1 VQKYGIFADLISS
14 IAHEKRM
21 SNNLFIGK
29 VYHRFPELPST
40 NDLAAELMS
49 KSRPPEGTVVR
60 ADNQTAGHGQFG
72 SKWLSA
78 AGQNLLVSIILYPS
92 WLPVE
97 HQFDL
102 SMAAAAALHDTAR
115 ALYPD
120 GRWSVKWPN
129 DLYEGNRKVAGILI
143 RNSLSS
149 GHIQSSVVGIGLNV
163 NQLTFDPA
171 LPNPASLS
179 LISGRNYDTD
189 QVAILL
195 FEALERRYLQ
205 LKSGAGKGIK
215 AVYEQIMY
223 RKDIVSEFER
233 LPEGSHFSGI
243 IRGVGESGMLL
254 VEAETPEFFDLKQIR
269 IIIPEQT

>member
-1 VQKYGIFADLISS
+1 MQKYGIFADLISS

-92 WLPVE
+92 WLPPE
-97 HQFDL
+97 RQFDL
-102 SMAAAAALHDTAR
+102 SMAVALALHDTAS

-120 GRWSVKWPN
+120 GSWSVKWPN
-129 DLYEGNRKVAGILI
+129 DLYEGDRKIAGILI
-143 RNSLSS
+143 KNSISS
-149 GHIQSSVVGIGLNV
+149 GQIQSSVVGIGLNI
-163 NQLTFDPA
+163 NQTSFDA
-171 LPNPASLS
+171 SLPNPASLA
-179 LISGRNYDTD
+179 LVSGKNYDTD
-189 QVAILL
+189 AVAVML
-195 FEALERRYLQ
+195 FESLEHRYLQ
-205 LKSGAGKGIK
+205 LKSGAGKAIRAG
-215 AVYEQIMY
+215 YEQILY
-223 RKDIVSEFER
+223 RKDIRSEFER
-233 LPEGSHFSGI
+233 LPEGSHFTGI
-243 IRGVGESGMLL
+243 IRGVGDSGMLL
-254 VEAETPEFFDLKQIR
+254 VETEQVNAFDLKQIR
-269 IIIPEQT
+269 IIIP